1 MTAAVA
7 RAPRDT
13 TTTPSP
19 APAAAPPPAPPALPG
34 WAAPASVVALAAV
47 LRFAALGAMRDNSFY
62 DAAVRS
68 MGGSWH
74 AFFTGAIDPSA
85 TVAVDKPPV
94 DLWLQVAS
102 TRLFGFGT
110 FALHLPEALGGT
122 LAVLALFVLL
132 ATLFGRRPA
141 LGGALTLAVLPM
153 AVITSRS
160 DTMDSVMA
168 ALVIAA
174 AALVARG
181 ARDERP
187 RLLLVAGAALGLAFE
202 VKLFEALVVA
212 PALVALWWLGS
223 SLPRRAR
230 AAALGGAAVAFVVVA
245 LAWLVALPILGGGQR
260 PWAFGSTNGSAWN
273 ATFVY
278 DGLDRLTGPPPQTTP
293 VPPRPRRPPTPAQL
307 RHQRALL
314 AHRAAIARRQKPA
327 PASPWRL
334 FATADGTGSRTG
346 VALAL
351 ALLALLA
358 AQLARAG
365 EDLDRLGRAGAVAI
379 VGWMATGVVLFSAQG
394 SLKPRYLE
402 AVDPAIAAVLGVAV
416 VLATR
421 RLTRG
426 STTLRRPAV
435 RRLVT
440 IATLASV
447 LAAPA
452 AVSVA
457 AVAGRTEDAG
467 APGALVPARLAAL
480 SRYLREHRHGARY
493 EVAALTVGAAAS
505 LIARDGQPVEMLAA
519 NDALP
524 LVTIAQLRET
534 IAAGSVRTVLLGARC
549 ATLSPDLFTG
559 CSPLASWVRTHGIDV
574 SRAAGQAHA
583 GVVYAFPGERVNAR
597 AQPGTTTFVP
607 SRRSRDG
614 RARHRRRASR
624 GRRPGSGRGRLPS
637 RRDTAPTSAPSH
649 RTAATSDA
657 SPSRGSRRD
666 AATVPG
672 SAEPPRSRSRPC
684 PRTARP
690 GRRCRGSRGRRRA

>member
-13 TTTPSP
+13 RITPRLAPAAAAPPAP
-19 APAAAPPPAPPALPG
+19 APAALPR

-47 LRFAALGAMRDNSFY
+47 LRFARLGAMRDNSFY

-68 MGGSWH
+68 MSGSWH
-74 AFFTGAIDPSA
+74 AFATGAIDPSA

-102 TRLFGFGT
+102 TKLLGFGT

-122 LAVLALFVLL
+122 LAVLALYVLL
-132 ATLFGRRPA
+132 STLFGRRPA
-141 LGGALTLAVLPM
+141 LGGALALAVLPM

-160 DTMDSVMA
+160 DTMDSVMS
-168 ALVIAA
+168 ALVITA

-181 ARDERP
+181 ARDERRRWP
-187 RLLLVAGAALGLAFE
+187 MPAAGAMLGLAFE

-212 PALVALWWLGS
+212 PALVMLWWLGC

-230 AAALGGAAVAFVVVA
+230 AVALGGATVAFVVVA
-245 LAWLVALPILGGGQR
+245 LAWLVALPAIGGGQR
-260 PWAFGSTNGSAWN
+260 PWAFGSTNGSAWD

-278 DGLDRLTGPPPQTTP
+278 DGLDRLTGPPPETTP
-293 VPPRPRRPPTPAQL
+293 VPPRPRRAPSAAQL

-314 AHRAAIARRQKPA
+314 AHRAARAQRQEPA

-334 FATADGTGSRTG
+334 FAAADGTGLRTG
-346 VALAL
+346 IALAL

-358 AQLARAG
+358 AWLARAG
-365 EDLDRLGRAGAVAI
+365 DGLDRLGRAGAVAI
-379 VGWMATGVVLFSAQG
+379 IGWMATGVVLFSAQG

-416 VLATR
+416 VLAAR

-426 STTLRRPAV
+426 SASLGRPQARRV
-435 RRLVT
+435 VT
-440 IATLASV
+440 IAALAGV

-457 AVAGRTEDAG
+457 AVTGRVEDAG

-480 SRYLREHRHGARY
+480 SRYLRAHRDGARY

-519 NDALP
+519 NDARP
-524 LVTIAQLRET
+524 VVTITQLRHT
-534 IAAGSVRTVLLGARC
+534 IVAGDVRTVLLGARC
-549 ATLSPDLFTG
+549 TPLSSDLLTG
-559 CSPLASWVRTHGIDV
+559 CSPLAGWVRAHGRDV

-583 GVVYAFPGERVNAR
+583 GVVYSFAPASGLTSRVSVRAR
-597 AQPGTTTFVP
+597 RETPTSGRSP
-607 SRRSRDG
+607 RSRDG
-614 RARHRRRASR
+614 QAHRPRRASR
-624 GRRPGSGRGRLPS
+624 ARHPGSGRGRRRS
-637 RRDTAPTSAPSH
+637 HRDTLPTSAP
-649 RTAATSDA
+649 
-657 SPSRGSRRD
+657 
-666 AATVPG
+666 
-672 SAEPPRSRSRPC
+672 
-684 PRTARP
+684 
-690 GRRCRGSRGRRRA
+690 